1 MAADDGEKSQ
11 DPTPHRRREMR
22 ERGQVAQSHD
32 LTSAAVLLGGLTV
45 LVFTGAALLEY
56 LAGYLIGNLSGQAWM
71 NTLGADATGASGTVI
86 NQWQTL
92 TSGLAKVLL
101 PVLGSI
107 LLLAVGVSSLQT
119 GLLFMPSR
127 VLPDMSRVNPVTG
140 LGRIVSGRGTA
151 RMAFGLVKVVA
162 IAAVAGASLYARR
175 EEIVSLSGMGLP
187 GVAAFA
193 WDVCLWTCVKIG
205 FTLAALAVLD
215 YGFERW
221 KLERDARM
229 TPQEVREEQRTMQ
242 GDPQVVARRRAALRE
257 MAEQGPS
264 SAVTGAD
271 VVIASPEGLIVALRY
286 QAASMAAPIVSAKGS
301 GANALRIRRLAE
313 ESGVPIVEKKQ
324 LAAALHKQVA
334 VRGAVPEK
342 LFAQVAEVLAYAG
355 ELTGRPRSSL
365 RRD

>member
-32 LTSAAVLLGGLTV
+32 LTSAVVLLGGLTV

-56 LAGYLIGNLSGQAWM
+56 LVGFLVGSLSGQAWM
-71 NTLGADATGASGTVI
+71 STLGAEASGTVI
-86 NQWQTL
+86 NQWQL
-92 TSGLAKVLL
+92 LVSGLAKVLL

-107 LLLAVGVSSLQT
+107 LLLAVGVNALQT
-119 GLLFMPSR
+119 GFLFMPSR
-127 VLPDMSRVNPVTG
+127 VLPDMSRVNPIAG

-175 EEIVSLSGMGLP
+175 EEIVSLSGLGLP
-187 GVAAFA
+187 GIVAFA

-205 FTLAALAVLD
+205 FTLAALAVMD

-242 GDPQVVARRRAALRE
+242 GDPQVVARRRTAQRE
-257 MAEQGPS
+257 MAEQGSS
-264 SAVTGAD
+264 SAVIGAD
-271 VVIASPEGLIVALRY
+271 VLIAAPEGLIVALRY

-301 GANALRIRRLAE
+301 GASALRIRRLAE
-313 ESGVPIVEKKQ
+313 ERGVPIVEKAQ

-334 VRGAVPEK
+334 VRGVVPEK
-342 LFAQVAEVLAYAG
+342 LFAQVAEVLAYAS
-355 ELTGRPRSSL
+355 ELRGRPKS
-365 RRD
+365 